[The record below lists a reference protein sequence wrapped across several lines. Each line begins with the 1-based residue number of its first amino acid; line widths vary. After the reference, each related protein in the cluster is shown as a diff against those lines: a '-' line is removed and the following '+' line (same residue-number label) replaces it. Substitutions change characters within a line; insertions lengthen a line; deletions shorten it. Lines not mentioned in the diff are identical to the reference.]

1 MKANDPMIRP
11 FLEKNDST
19 QEKTTTMRTTSFL
32 LPGHLPF
39 DTGIRKHV
47 YCAGR
52 KRPTAQLR
60 SQIEP
65 ERRLYKLSSE
75 AVSPKVGRL
84 DLTAYLLFGVLV
96 SAATVYS
103 GTELFHVV
111 NSGGLEQTVQA
122 LLSR

>member
-1 MKANDPMIRP
+1 
-11 FLEKNDST
+11 
-19 QEKTTTMRTTSFL
+19 MRTTSFL
-32 LPGHLPF
+32 LPGHLQF
-39 DTGIRKHV
+39 DTRIREQG

-60 SQIEP
+60 SEIEP
-65 ERRLYKLSSE
+65 ERRLYKLSGE

-84 DLTAYLLFGVLV
+84 DLIAYLFFGVLV
-96 SAATVYS
+96 SAATVYC

>member
-1 MKANDPMIRP
+1 MIRP
-11 FLEKNDST
+11 FLKKRSNPRKD
-19 QEKTTTMRTTSFL
+19 QIMRTTSFL
-32 LPGHLPF
+32 LPGHLQF
-39 DTGIRKHV
+39 DTRIREQG

-60 SQIEP
+60 SEIEP
-65 ERRLYKLSSE
+65 ERRLYKLSGE

-84 DLTAYLLFGVLV
+84 DLIAYLFFGVLV
-96 SAATVYS
+96 SAATVYC

>member
-1 MKANDPMIRP
+1 
-11 FLEKNDST
+11 
-19 QEKTTTMRTTSFL
+19 MRTTSFL

-96 SAATVYS
+96 SATTLYC
-103 GTELFHVV
+103 GTELIQML
-111 NSGGLEQTVQA
+111 NNGTLEQTVRT